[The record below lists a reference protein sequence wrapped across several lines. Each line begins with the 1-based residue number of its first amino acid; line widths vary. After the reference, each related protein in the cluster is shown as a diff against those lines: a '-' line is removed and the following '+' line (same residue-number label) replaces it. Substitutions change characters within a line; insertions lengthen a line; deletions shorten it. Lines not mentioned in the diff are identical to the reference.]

1 MNKIVTILEN
11 YKVCLQHE
19 ITDRAW
25 SKYGLK
31 YPFVTKAIVKLFSEG
46 TFDLKKEQ
54 SPYGIPFH
62 FYFLAGT
69 PADVVNDTIDYKLGL
84 LREHSTKTKEIG
96 RFGERLVAKIA
107 ENIGYTE
114 IEIRKEKHGKIGF
127 RRMDIDVFAK
137 HPYDYYQN
145 IEVKNRR
152 QQVNVKD
159 IEVLKRKTAI
169 ARELWNLS
177 IESAVVCPFI
187 YETVL
192 KKAKSDNIPVV
203 ITSTIFVP
211 EKYATF
217 YEEYSTALGS
227 YYIEEA
233 NIEDPPK
240 YLENLIVNH
249 ILIHEYDK

>member
-1 MNKIVTILEN
+1 MKKIVTILEL

-31 YPFVTKAIVKLFSEG
+31 YPFVTKTIFKLFSEG
-46 TFDLKKEQ
+46 TIDVKKEQ

-62 FYFLAGT
+62 FYFLTGT
-69 PADVVNDTIDYKLGL
+69 PANEVNYTINYKLNL
-84 LREHSTKTKEIG
+84 LRKHSKLTDEIG

-152 QQVNVKD
+152 QQVNVND

-169 ARELWNLS
+169 ARKRWKLP

-187 YETVL
+187 YRTAL
-192 KKAKSDNIPVV
+192 KKAESDNIPVV
-203 ITSTIFVP
+203 ISSTIFVP

-217 YEEYSTALGS
+217 YDEYSTALGS

-233 NIEDPPK
+233 NIENPPE
-240 YLENLIVNH
+240 YLENLMVDH